1 MSDEKRKIYNITRTS
16 VHIYREILQSLIDA
30 GLCYKNGDSNL
41 FYFIILYAHAS
52 IGGTGIQQGCIHMS
66 VQDLRKLFKTDTQDE
81 LLAII
86 GHMQEQGLVR
96 TYAVTKRDNRR
107 KAFIS
112 IELSKTYTHYVN
124 LRGTG
129 VKKVGYVLLTMDAID
144 RIIAMADKVTEM
156 DAYLD
161 LILHAVVRD
170 QMVEFSEFPVVCFP
184 DSWTNIRVVPKPGEN
199 RNPYDRAGSICYEP
213 CIRNAYL
220 AKRWKVAKNTV
231 TVRLSKFIRLGMLTK
246 VTFSTHLCQQM
257 SFLFVPDAMITGDK
271 SSMEAIGNIDEDFI
285 WYEAEQHMEDDDYA
299 CGEHK
304 VIEGTL
310 RIMTKENPKG
320 EKKSDMDVVP
330 VSAHCETIQSGEDA
344 KEERFETISAVHDAI
359 LAEQKEDTR
368 VEPLEHYHN
377 QAVIISISS
386 RDKIQKLVTD
396 LLLARRKEKRYRK
409 PRNQADDRGGG

>member
-86 GHMQEQGLVR
+86 GHMQDQGLVR

-129 VKKVGYVLLTMDAID
+129 VKKAGYVLLTMDAID

-199 RNPYDRAGSICYEP
+199 RNSYDRAGSICYEP
-213 CIRNAYL
+213 CIRNA
-220 AKRWKVAKNTV
+220 V

-386 RDKIQKLVTD
+386 RDKIQKLVTG

>member
-1 MSDEKRKIYNITRTS
+1 M
-16 VHIYREILQSLIDA
+16 
-30 GLCYKNGDSNL
+30 
-41 FYFIILYAHAS
+41 
-52 IGGTGIQQGCIHMS
+52 
-66 VQDLRKLFKTDTQDE
+66 
-81 LLAII
+81 
-86 GHMQEQGLVR
+86 
-96 TYAVTKRDNRR
+96 
-107 KAFIS
+107 
-112 IELSKTYTHYVN
+112 N
-124 LRGTG
+124 LRGAG
-129 VKKVGYVLLTMDAID
+129 VKKAGYVLLTMDAID

-330 VSAHCETIQSGEDA
+330 VSAHCENIQSGEDA

-359 LAEQKEDTR
+359 LEEQKEDTR

>member
-1 MSDEKRKIYNITRTS
+1 M
-16 VHIYREILQSLIDA
+16 
-30 GLCYKNGDSNL
+30 
-41 FYFIILYAHAS
+41 
-52 IGGTGIQQGCIHMS
+52 
-66 VQDLRKLFKTDTQDE
+66 
-81 LLAII
+81 
-86 GHMQEQGLVR
+86 
-96 TYAVTKRDNRR
+96 
-107 KAFIS
+107 
-112 IELSKTYTHYVN
+112 N
-124 LRGTG
+124 LRGAG
-129 VKKVGYVLLTMDAID
+129 VKKAGYVLLTMDAID

-330 VSAHCETIQSGEDA
+330 VSAHCENIQSGESLFLSSLGKSGRSNGAKIFAKMFVKPLSTAIFIIPDQRQIMPAIVRISCIDDA
-344 KEERFETISAVHDAI
+344 PLSMSAFEMSAVLPINNAHNTLTAMS
-359 LAEQKEDTR
+359 
-368 VEPLEHYHN
+368 PL
-377 QAVIISISS
+377 QI
-386 RDKIQKLVTD
+386 
-396 LLLARRKEKRYRK
+396 
-409 PRNQADDRGGG
+409 

>member
-52 IGGTGIQQGCIHMS
+52 IGGTGIQQGCIHM
-66 VQDLRKLFKTDTQDE
+66 DLRKLFKTDTQNE

-129 VKKVGYVLLTMDAID
+129 VKKAGYVLLTMDAID

-359 LAEQKEDTR
+359 LEEQKEDTR